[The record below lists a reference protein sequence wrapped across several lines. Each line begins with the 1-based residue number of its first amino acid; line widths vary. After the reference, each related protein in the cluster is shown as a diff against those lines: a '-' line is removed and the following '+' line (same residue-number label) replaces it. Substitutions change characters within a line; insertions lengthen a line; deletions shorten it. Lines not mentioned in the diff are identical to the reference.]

1 MSKLIAAMNLTLDGY
16 CDHTA
21 GVPDEEIHDH
31 YTKLLNS
38 GGAILY
44 GRTTYQLMENFWPG
58 LVKNPSGE
66 KSMDDF
72 ARAIQNIPKVVFSRT
87 LKTVSWEN
95 TRLASRSLAEE
106 AKAMKQEPGKDVF
119 VASPSL
125 ISALTNLNLF
135 DEYQLCVHPVILGS
149 GLPLFKNVPE
159 RIVLRLIKTE
169 AFHASGAVLSYYEP
183 MKK

>member
-1 MSKLIAAMNLTLDGY
+1 MSKLIAVINLTLDGY

-21 GVPDEEIHDH
+21 GVPDAEVHDH
-31 YTKLLNS
+31 YTELLKS
-38 GGAILY
+38 GGGILY
-44 GRTTYQLMENFWPG
+44 GRTTYKLMEDFWPE

-72 ARAIQNIPKVVFSRT
+72 ALAIQNIPKIVFSRT
-87 LKTVSWEN
+87 LKTVGWQ
-95 TRLASRSLAEE
+95 TARLATRDLAEE
-106 AKAMKQEPGKDVF
+106 AQAIKKEPGKDFF
-119 VASPSL
+119 VGSPSL
-125 ISALTNLNLF
+125 ISALTKLNLI
-135 DEYQLCVHPVILGS
+135 DEYQLCVHPVILGN

-159 RIVLRLIKTE
+159 RIVLKLIKTK